1 MGLLA
6 GAGGVGVAG
15 RVILLGDVVVVLT
28 MTPLWF
34 YLSLDV
40 DPRQH
45 PFVHPDVRAE
55 RLSDD
60 CTAHTLRLSPSGYR
74 CLI

>member
-1 MGLLA
+1 VGLLA

-34 YLSLDV
+34 YLGLDV

-45 PFVHPDVRAE
+45 DYV
-55 RLSDD
+55 
-60 CTAHTLRLSPSGYR
+60 
-74 CLI
+74 

>member
-34 YLSLDV
+34 YLSLGV

-45 PFVHPDVRAE
+45 PFVHPDVE
-55 RLSDD
+55 
-60 CTAHTLRLSPSGYR
+60 PSVSAMIVPHIRCVYR
-74 CLI
+74 HLAIAA